1 MDLEACAMLERM
13 RLRDWLFFALM
24 LLGIGAAIYHMANG
38 RVMNGILVL
47 GGIIVGSVVR
57 FTIILDPEREPVERA
72 AAPPARS
79 LESRLKSWLR
89 REDDA
94 DGDIWLRSGVIAGF
108 VATVI
113 MSGVLVL
120 GYLSAGIFA
129 DEEGG
134 TIARW
139 FYGLTHNS
147 LTDDAI
153 DIPLGAYSVNLL
165 AGIIWAL
172 VYAAVI
178 EPRLSGPGW
187 WRGLK
192 FSLLPWL
199 LSLVVFFP
207 AVGAGF
213 FGASLDAGPLPAIG
227 NLILHL
233 AYGAMLGVM
242 YAIPETSAPDPADKN
257 AVAAAWSDRGL
268 AIGLTVGLM
277 IGVIGGAI
285 AGALFG
291 NGRLDSTEF
300 ILAGAASGIMAGA
313 LVGPLAGLEAGS
325 SHPVAEAG

>member
-1 MDLEACAMLERM
+1 
-13 RLRDWLFFALM
+13 
-24 LLGIGAAIYHMANG
+24 MANN

-47 GGIIVGSVVR
+47 GGIIVGSIVR
-57 FTIILDPEREPVERA
+57 FTIILDPERDQRDETETSPGTQLSR
-72 AAPPARS
+72 R
-79 LESRLKSWLR
+79 LRSRLR
-89 REDDA
+89 RDDDA

-108 VATVI
+108 MATI
-113 MSGVLVL
+113 LMSGVFVL

-129 DEEGG
+129 DQDGG

-147 LTDDAI
+147 LTDDAF

-172 VYAAVI
+172 IYAAVI
-178 EPRLSGPGW
+178 EQRLKGPAW
-187 WRGLK
+187 WRGLQ

-199 LSLVVFFP
+199 LSLIVFFP

-233 AYGAMLGVM
+233 AYGASLGAM
-242 YAIPETSAPDPADKN
+242 YAIPESRAPDHVDVDEEA
-257 AVAAAWSDRGL
+257 AVWSDRGL
-268 AIGLTVGLM
+268 AIGLTAGLM

-285 AGALFG
+285 AGAAFG
-291 NGRLDSTEF
+291 DGRLDSTEF

-325 SHPVAEAG
+325 SRPAASTS